1 MSLTSPRSPAGTCGN
16 AAKCTAAAQKLAREL
31 SVCNEWR
38 IPEPDPELGRSV
50 WAAIAPRL
58 EEPHSYR
65 FRWLKVASAL
75 AVMATLLVTAFI
87 AGRASHPPRPSL
99 TAGLS
104 RQARERILAISLADH
119 LGRAEMLLTE
129 ISNVSETNA
138 AEMSDDRGRAQDL
151 VEEGRIMRQTLA
163 REGDDSTLAL
173 LDEVERFMLSR
184 KLSGEADAGGNGAL
198 AGTNRL
204 WLAVVQSTNYRIESK
219 EQTKIM
225 RVWEKG
231 LAFTLVAMAP
241 AFAQD
246 KKGQADIDAAMAQA
260 QDALSKS
267 TFRG

>member
-1 MSLTSPRSPAGTCGN
+1 MTHISEEDLVLLYYDEPDIPPDVRRHLRECRE
-16 AAKCTAAAQKLAREL
+16 CIAAAQKLAREL

-58 EEPHSYR
+58 EEPRSYR

-163 REGDDSTLAL
+163 REGDDATLAL
-173 LDEVERFMLSR
+173 LDEVERFMLEVANSPE
-184 KLSGEADAGGNGAL
+184 KLTPVEMGHLRERIGSGSL
-198 AGTNRL
+198 LFKVRI
-204 WLAVVQSTNYRIESK
+204 IESNLRN
-219 EQTKIM
+219 E
-225 RVWEKG
+225 
-231 LAFTLVAMAP
+231 
-241 AFAQD
+241 
-246 KKGQADIDAAMAQA
+246 GQ
-260 QDALSKS
+260 KS
-267 TFRG
+267 